1 MAIRALSL
9 GDKQFLFRY
18 YALALQNAGDKIG
31 YVSSIKSHNYKRLFL
46 WFTALEDF
54 DPKSRVIPSIAS
66 NYYGAI
72 SEPEKLKYVIDYLI
86 INGSKNPEQNWRSL
100 TYAAYLASN
109 INDYNSIVKATD
121 PLTKTT
127 SNKIPMWARVIGVFY
142 LQNFIKSGNTNELEA
157 VCKSWFF
164 LQSLEKDILE
174 KKFMESQLQKDP
186 IFSSIIFSR
195 IQKVKQ
201 NTHNLS
207 RCS

>member
-1 MAIRALSL
+1 
-9 GDKQFLFRY
+9 
-18 YALALQNAGDKIG
+18 
-31 YVSSIKSHNYKRLFL
+31 
-46 WFTALEDF
+46 
-54 DPKSRVIPSIAS
+54 
-66 NYYGAI
+66 
-72 SEPEKLKYVIDYLI
+72 
-86 INGSKNPEQNWRSL
+86 
-100 TYAAYLASN
+100 
-109 INDYNSIVKATD
+109 
-121 PLTKTT
+121 
-127 SNKIPMWARVIGVFY
+127 MWARVIGVFY